1 MRIPRCY
8 LDQPLAVGREISLD
22 ERAHRHV
29 VQVLRL
35 RTGAPLILFNGE
47 GGEYTA
53 TLTQAERR
61 TSAVRIE
68 THASRETRPV
78 LPITLA
84 QGIAKGDRM
93 DYSLQK
99 ATELGVSRIQPVI
112 TRRTVGGDDDRRL
125 DKRMAHWR
133 GVIISACEQC
143 GRNDIPELLPPAPLA
158 GWLGGYRAGL
168 DANRHGGL
176 GLVLDPRAT
185 HGLTDIGDEPASVI
199 LLIGPE
205 GGLDENEIG
214 QAIHEGMTPVR
225 LGPRVLR
232 TETAGVAAL
241 AVIQALWGDLG
252 H

>member
-1 MRIPRCY
+1 MRVPRCH
-8 LDQPLAVGREISLD
+8 LDHPLAVGQEVALD
-22 ERAHRHV
+22 ERTHRHL

-35 RTGAPLILFNGE
+35 RTGAPLVLFNGD
-47 GGEYTA
+47 GAEYTA
-53 TLTQAERR
+53 TLIQAERR
-61 TSAVRIE
+61 ASAARIE
-68 THASRETRPV
+68 ARIPRDTRPI
-78 LPITLA
+78 LPVTLV

-112 TRRTVGGDDDRRL
+112 TRRTVGGDDQRRL

-143 GRNDIPELLPPAPLA
+143 GRNDIPELLPPLPLTH
-158 GWLGGYRAGL
+158 YRRGPGAE
-168 DANRHGGL
+168 AL

-185 HGLTDIGDEPASVI
+185 HGLTGISDPPAAVT

-205 GGLDENEIG
+205 GGLEENEIG
-214 QAIHEGMTPVR
+214 QAVHEGMTPIR
-225 LGPRVLR
+225 LGPRILR

-252 H
+252 R